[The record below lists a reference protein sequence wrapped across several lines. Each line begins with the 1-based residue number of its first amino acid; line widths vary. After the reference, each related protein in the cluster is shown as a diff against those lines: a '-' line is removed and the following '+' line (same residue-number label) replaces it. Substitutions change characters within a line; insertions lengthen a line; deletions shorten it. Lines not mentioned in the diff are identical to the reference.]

1 MFERRPVAVP
11 NHGIGL
17 DPPAFGAKPQKR
29 SLCTLF
35 APLFNP
41 YCVCVYAC
49 ANQYLNKK
57 LGSRWYIY
65 IYIYVYIYIFCTT
78 SPYPFWPKLPRSVSE
93 VLRTETAAVICTMS
107 CYCAHCNATAKA
119 KGELNRQRCQ
129 FRWRGCTFIGCDSH
143 SQQDRQCSWIKWKSH
158 KNNDEYHQL
167 CSGCWEAHHPQ
178 EWGHPPLEGKGGKG
192 GGKDA
197 GPAAS
202 AAAAAPAASAAP
214 PGLNQQAAAPAASAA
229 PFDAIQLALQLQVS
243 ELVLDMTEQK
253 MKIENLQNEVAD
265 LNIFIKK
272 LLQSTHVTEESSQ
285 GSSST

>member
-1 MFERRPVAVP
+1 MFERRPLAVA

-17 DPPAFGAKPQKR
+17 DPRAFGAKPQKR

-49 ANQYLNKK
+49 MCDPANQYLNKK
-57 LGSRWYIY
+57 LGSRW
-65 IYIYVYIYIFCTT
+65 YIYIFCTT

-93 VLRTETAAVICTMS
+93 VLKTETTAVICTMA
-107 CYCAHCNATAKA
+107 CYCAHCNVTARA

-129 FRWRGCTFIGCDSH
+129 CRWRACTFTGCDSH
-143 SQQDRQCSWIKWKSH
+143 SQQDGQCSWLKYKSH
-158 KNNDEYHQL
+158 KGKDDYHQL
-167 CSGCWEAHHPQ
+167 CSGCWQAHHPQ
-178 EWGHPPLEGKGGKG
+178 EFGLPPLDTKGGKGGKG
-192 GGKDA
+192 GGKD
-197 GPAAS
+197 GIKG
-202 AAAAAPAASAAP
+202 P

-243 ELVLDMTEQK
+243 EMEMDMTEQK

-272 LLQSTHVTEESSQ
+272 LLQSTHVTEDSSK